1 MYLCKLCNKEMKNAW
16 AFLSHLKWDHHV
28 SEESLESFIELTG
41 DKILI
46 GMGVGLGVTE
56 TPAKKIEEKIEKK
69 VEKKIDDKT
78 DEEAK

>member
-1 MYLCKLCNKEMKNAW
+1 MYLCKLCNKELKNAW

-46 GMGVGLGVTE
+46 GMGVGVEKAPT
-56 TPAKKIEEKIEKK
+56 KKIEKK
-69 VEKKIDDKT
+69 VEKKTDDKTDDKT
-78 DEEAK
+78 DEEPK